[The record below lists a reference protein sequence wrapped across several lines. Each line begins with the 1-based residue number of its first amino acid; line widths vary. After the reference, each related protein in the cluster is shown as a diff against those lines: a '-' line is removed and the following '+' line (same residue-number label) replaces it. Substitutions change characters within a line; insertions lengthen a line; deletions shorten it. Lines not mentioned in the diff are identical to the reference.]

1 MKWKKWRGGEPSK
14 QKKNCGRHDSTHSHR
29 RNTTFSRVFLRFFFF
44 LALVELARALRSAFN
59 ILYLCVDNTEHTYT
73 HTFQSWSIKLSYTMR
88 LGWFARNLCNKCE
101 QKNDA
106 RAAPSTF
113 AQLTMR
119 TSTTTTSAILIY
131 CVCDH
136 HAFIP
141 VETHIN
147 LSGGAM
153 TTHTKLS
160 SNIHFIC
167 NQKILFLLE
176 SSECMRNW

>member
-29 RNTTFSRVFLRFFFF
+29 RNTTFSRVFLRFFLFSR
-44 LALVELARALRSAFN
+44 LSSSRARFVRLLIYYIYVLIIQN
-59 ILYLCVDNTEHTYT
+59 T
-73 HTFQSWSIKLSYTMR
+73 HTHTHSKVEALNFHT
-88 LGWFARNLCNKCE
+88 LCASVGSHEIYVINANRKM
-101 QKNDA
+101 A

-136 HAFIP
+136 HAVIP

-147 LSGGAM
+147 LSGGAI